1 LGEVRI
7 NEEENIDSTGLHGIN
22 GEKHSKGKIDID
34 EIPIPFTFIRFLSL
48 ADFLVLDFLSK
59 LLRFLRVT
67 YLHFC
72 IMYYTRYPGGLWLA
86 TNYFSKSVLYS
97 SSKESICWVSALATE
112 RRLL

>member
-1 LGEVRI
+1 MG
-7 NEEENIDSTGLHGIN
+7 STGKSIQR
-22 GEKHSKGKIDID
+22 EKIDID
-34 EIPIPFTFIRFLSL
+34 EIPIPFTFIRLLSL

-86 TNYFSKSVLYS
+86 TNYVSKSVLYS
-97 SSKESICWVSALATE
+97 SSEESICFGLRARHRKASSTIAIHFSTVNP
-112 RRLL
+112 RPR